1 MAQILGVD
9 LDSEPKEAEA
19 YNAELRKYED
29 VYIYIGTNFKR
40 TTQPIFALALLQ
52 GTRYMKI
59 PDKSIFCSKGLDE
72 QLKIAGDI
80 ARDNYKKGA
89 YLAYIW
95 KRYRLQALFAF
106 NTNGEFM
113 NQEINEQVTTIRF

>member
-80 ARDNYKKGA
+80 ARDNYKKVA

-95 KRYRLQALFAF
+95 KRYRLQALSAF
-106 NTNGEFM
+106 
-113 NQEINEQVTTIRF
+113 